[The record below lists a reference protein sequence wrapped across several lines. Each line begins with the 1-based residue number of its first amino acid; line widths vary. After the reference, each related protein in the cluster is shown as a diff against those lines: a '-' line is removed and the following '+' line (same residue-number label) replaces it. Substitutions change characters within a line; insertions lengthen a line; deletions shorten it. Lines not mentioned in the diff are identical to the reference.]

1 MFGLGK
7 TQDLIPLVVTDA
19 NKYNVKQG
27 DVEQVLSGQPVIKE
41 LRRRIRFYR
50 HRQQARRAL
59 IATLYTLKTP
69 TITLLRY
76 STDKEYVW
84 LFKHDKAWLNA
95 FKESF
100 LKKIRLLR
108 VLKLVKSSMSWSGK

>member
-7 TQDLIPLVVTDA
+7 TQDLILLVVTDIA
-19 NKYNVKQG
+19 NKYNVKKG
-27 DVEQVLSGQPVIKE
+27 DVEQVLSGKPVIKE

-84 LFKHDKAWLNA
+84 LFKHDKACLNA

-100 LKKIRLLR
+100 LKK
-108 VLKLVKSSMSWSGK
+108 LVY